1 MELQPRLRTFARIVC
16 LRGQGRAGAL
26 AQRALLGMFATLA
39 LAPGVPAQTIDAFD
53 PQPQAAPGTLAIQA
67 DGKILL
73 GGYFLDGVTSTL
85 FGVQRLN
92 TDGSVDPG
100 FVELEFSGDVKAVA
114 VQADGK
120 ILVGGNF
127 DMIGTTARHYLAR
140 LNADGSL
147 DAGFA
152 DPSLDADVWAIAVQ
166 PDGKVLAAGDFQNA
180 GATAR
185 AYAARFTAAGALDGS
200 FADPQICCGPARAVA
215 VQANGSVLVGGY
227 FLGVVGNSAIGAI
240 VRFSANGTLD
250 AAFPMDPPATN
261 VYAFVV
267 APDGSIYVG
276 ASYNTNDQVS
286 QRPVAR
292 LSVNGALDTA
302 YDNVYT
308 DGGTNTLA
316 LQPNGKILFGG
327 NFQLIDGQPR
337 HALARLDA
345 TGTLDVGFVDLNF
358 SFDAGDPNGSI
369 FGLAAQGDGKA
380 IAIGNFTLADGQ
392 SRQYA
397 ARVVTGDAVVSRL
410 SGQASGASVIAT
422 WTRSGDG
429 PELALPPTLM
439 HSGDGV
445 TYTAVGP
452 MARIANGWQA
462 TANYNVNGA
471 PFYLKAVGTTSNG
484 AGNGSSGQV
493 ASPIYFSDRIFADGF
508 E

>member
-1 MELQPRLRTFARIVC
+1 MIFATSLQTLLGVARTLTRSCPPLSLLAFLGSFAVAPC
-16 LRGQGRAGAL
+16 AL
-26 AQRALLGMFATLA
+26 AQS
-39 LAPGVPAQTIDAFD
+39 IDAFN
-53 PQPQAAPGTLAIQA
+53 PVPQAAPTTLAIQA

-73 GGYFLDGVTSTL
+73 GGYFLDVPTSTL

-92 TDGSVDPG
+92 TDGSVDAG
-100 FVELEFSGDVKAVA
+100 FVEPEVSAEVKAVA

-120 ILVGGNF
+120 ILIGGSF
-127 DMIGTTARHYLAR
+127 IQVAGQTQHYLAR

-147 DAGFA
+147 DTSFA
-152 DPSLDADVWAIAVQ
+152 DPNLDADVWAIAVQ
-166 PDGKVLAAGDFQNA
+166 PDGNVLAAGDFQNA

-185 AYAARFTAAGALDGS
+185 AYAARFTPTGALDSS

-250 AAFPMDPPATN
+250 AAFPVDPPATN
-261 VYAFVV
+261 VSAFVV

-292 LSVNGALDTA
+292 LSANGTLDTA

-327 NFQLIDGQPR
+327 NFQLIDGQSR

-345 TGTLDVGFVDLNF
+345 TGTLDAGFADLSF
-358 SFDAGDPNGSI
+358 SFNAGDPNGSI
-369 FGLAAQGDGKA
+369 FGLAAQADGKT

-397 ARVVTGDAVVSRL
+397 ARVVTGDAVVSKL
-410 SGQASGASVIAT
+410 TGQTSGASVIAT
-422 WTRSGDG
+422 WTRSGNG

-439 HSGDGV
+439 HSSDGV
-445 TYTAVGP
+445 TYIAVGP

-462 TANYNVNGA
+462 TANYNVNGT
-471 PFYLKAVGTTSNG
+471 PFYLQAVGVTSNG
-484 AGNGSSGQV
+484 ADNGSSGRV
-493 ASPIYFSDRIFADGF
+493 ASPVYVSDRIFADGF
-508 E
+508 D